1 MVTLCKVN
9 HFHYFLQGFLYAVSS
24 KSEFIYSYFPLF
36 LSSTLL
42 FSLTTRAFPIT
53 QHRNAP
59 HNIEMLLIFFFPF
72 SILFFPFLPP
82 CLPSFRPDA
91 WHPLCGWLTY
101 LAILLLIG
109 NWVISNCLLSPSVRQ
124 CFIIYMCEIVSLGKY
139 WEVGLPGQMAHA
151 SVILIDMV
159 KFSSI
164 RVVMLCNPKT
174 RYESCSR
181 LPKTLLLNVAQII
194 GLDP

>member
-1 MVTLCKVN
+1 MLCSLTPALDRVAVWTGMSRTVPSYTYCFCININRTPFSKKYPNYAKNNMVTLCKVN

-91 WHPLCGWLTY
+91 WHPLCG
-101 LAILLLIG
+101 
-109 NWVISNCLLSPSVRQ
+109 
-124 CFIIYMCEIVSLGKY
+124 
-139 WEVGLPGQMAHA
+139 
-151 SVILIDMV
+151 
-159 KFSSI
+159 
-164 RVVMLCNPKT
+164 
-174 RYESCSR
+174 
-181 LPKTLLLNVAQII
+181 
-194 GLDP
+194 